1 METNC
6 PYCGKPME
14 KGFMITN
21 PRYPIFWFP
30 ETAKKVPWM
39 AAYCA
44 DVEEQN
50 GVILSPGG
58 QILKREHPW
67 KRYITAKEMYVC
79 RACGKGV
86 VDL

>member
-1 METNC
+1 MPVLRETD
-6 PYCGKPME
+6 GKGVYDNE
-14 KGFMITN
+14 SAACHVLAAGN
-21 PRYPIFWFP
+21 SGHS
-30 ETAKKVPWM
+30 TADPV
-39 AAYCA
+39 ACS

-50 GVILSPGG
+50 GVMLAPGG

>member
-1 METNC
+1 MKVNC

-14 KGFMITN
+14 KGFVMTH
-21 PRYPIFWFP
+21 PLYAMFWLP
-30 ETAKKVPWM
+30 ETADTVPRI
-39 AAYCA
+39 AVACS

-50 GVILSPGG
+50 GVMLAPGG